1 MSVGQRKNFESLWGI
16 QLQTI
21 GSCAAMLYHWA
32 MPLQSLHDTHPA
44 DSTANLTAKIR
55 DFNNVMFVN
64 RLHYT
69 VYLFLNNTIKWG
81 KNTKKVWDTIHTHQ
95 L

>member
-1 MSVGQRKNFESLWGI
+1 M
-16 QLQTI
+16 
-21 GSCAAMLYHWA
+21 
-32 MPLQSLHDTHPA
+32 HPE
-44 DSTANLTAKIR
+44 DSTANLTAKIS

-81 KNTKKVWDTIHTHQ
+81 KNTKKVWDIIHTHQ